1 MGYAGLI
8 AGLGNPGA
16 GYDRTRHNVGF
27 MVVEAFLSLAR
38 EHGEIVS
45 RGRETRGLHKV
56 WTWSPDGTSPPW
68 LLCEPLTYMNRCG
81 RSLAWLS
88 KKHSLLPDQILVVHD
103 ELDLGLGTMRFKFGG
118 GLAGHNG
125 LRSIAQA
132 LGQRE
137 FYRLR
142 MGIGRPVSGQDVVGY
157 VLTSFRPDEKSELQA
172 VLNRA
177 ARGLRLFTEQGL
189 QAAMNAFH

>member
-1 MGYAGLI
+1 
-8 AGLGNPGA
+8 
-16 GYDRTRHNVGF
+16 
-27 MVVEAFLSLAR
+27 MVVEAFVNLAR
-38 EHGEIVS
+38 EHGENVS
-45 RGRETRGLHKV
+45 RGRETKGLHKL
-56 WTWSPDGTSPPW
+56 WTWSPSWSSRPW
-68 LLCEPLTYMNRCG
+68 LLCEPLTYMNRSG

-88 KKHSLLPDQILVVHD
+88 RKHGLHPDQILVVHD

-125 LRSIAQA
+125 LRSIAQE

-142 MGIGRPVSGQDVVGY
+142 MGIGRPDSGLDVVGY
-157 VLTSFRPDEKSELQA
+157 VLSSFRPEEKSELQA
-172 VLNRA
+172 VLTRA
-177 ARGLRLFTEQGL
+177 AKGLCLFTEQGY